1 MKYDEASKKIG
12 PKSQLVLAFGEEEFF
27 LSSVVKDLLSGLEV
41 NLEDRIVH
49 WSASEHSSKEMSIFL
64 HELSLTGGRNI
75 LFLHEPTKL
84 VMSKMFQDTLES
96 IPEDSYLCVLHP
108 KLKPPKWMELY
119 KRSGLWVECERIK
132 KPNSWL
138 RRKAISLDLQLSDEQ
153 IDLIVER
160 VGTDSLRRLATELT
174 KLELL
179 KDDQGR
185 VTDKEIKSVIV
196 KDNIGDLIPVLDSI
210 YEKNYRK
217 ALRLSGEFLFKTG
230 SYLPFISLMQRN
242 IERLCLMMSMS
253 KANLPMS
260 EMVKATKLPHFIIEK
275 ELRKARQFASLRQLK
290 RWLRD
295 LCLIERQSRR
305 GRLMTTV
312 MVESLI
318 IEMTRN

>member
-12 PKSQLVLAFGEEEFF
+12 PKTQLILAFGEEEFF
-27 LSSVVKDLLSGLEV
+27 LSSVVKDLLASLKV
-41 NLEDRIVH
+41 NSEDRITH
-49 WSASEHSSKEMSIFL
+49 WSAADHTSKEMSIYL

-75 LFLHEPTKL
+75 LFVHDPAKL
-84 VMSKMFQDTLES
+84 VMSKLFQDTLED
-96 IPEDSYLCVLHP
+96 IPEDSYLCILHP
-108 KLKPPKWMELY
+108 KQKPPKWMEVY

-138 RRKAISLDLQLSDEQ
+138 RRKAISFDLQLSDEQ
-153 IDLIVER
+153 VDLIVER
-160 VGTDSLRRLATELT
+160 VGTDSLRRLSSELS
-174 KLELL
+174 KLALL

-185 VTDKEIKSVIV
+185 VTNREIKSVVV

-242 IERLCLMMSMS
+242 VERLCLMLSMS

-275 ELRKARQFASLRQLK
+275 ELRKARKFASLRQLK

-295 LCLIERQSRR
+295 LCKIERQSRR
-305 GRLMTTV
+305 GQLMTTV